1 MLAATLTMA
10 PIHSFRLTSRNKTD
24 RAAQATTFELLG
36 CATHNLILSSQLARR
51 FEALTFDR
59 SARKPVGEIR
69 RSRGGDV
76 SMFILLQII
85 EIVRGRPEFFN
96 RILEFCNAGHRR
108 GASHAD
114 DRRRTRSRASRRL
127 AEFIFLTKS
136 HGMHTPA
143 MIVSRQIRRSFIET
157 TC

>member
-51 FEALTFDR
+51 FEDLTFDR

-96 RILEFCNAGHRR
+96 SILDLCTSDLSKGRR
-108 GASHAD
+108 GCGI
-114 DRRRTRSRASRRL
+114 TRS
-127 AEFIFLTKS
+127 
-136 HGMHTPA
+136 
-143 MIVSRQIRRSFIET
+143 
-157 TC
+157 